1 MKRILI
7 TGKGSYIGTHFRDE
21 LLKNPEKY
29 EVEEL
34 EMRNDEWRNHDFSSY
49 DVVYHVV
56 GIAHIKEVKENEQ
69 LYYQVN
75 RDLAYDTAKKAK
87 EEGVSQFIFM
97 SSMSV
102 YGLNYSDTPI
112 RLSTACKPNTYY
124 GISKYEAEKLL
135 IGLEDD
141 SFKVCIVRPPM
152 VYGDHSPGNLTK
164 LFKAVRKVHIFPT
177 IKNQRS
183 SITVEKL
190 IEYIK
195 KYIDEEVDGIHLPQ
209 NDEYMCTYE
218 IVKQKMEKE
227 GIYVFYTSL
236 FNPIIK
242 LMIGKVGLVTKCF
255 GDLIYGK

>member
-21 LLKNPEKY
+21 LLKYPEKY

-49 DVVYHVV
+49 DVIYHVE

-75 RDLAYDTAKKAK
+75 RDLAYETAKKAK

-112 RLSTACKPNTYY
+112 DLSTPCNPNTYY
-124 GISKYEAEKLL
+124 GISKYEAE
-135 IGLEDD
+135 
-141 SFKVCIVRPPM
+141 
-152 VYGDHSPGNLTK
+152 
-164 LFKAVRKVHIFPT
+164 
-177 IKNQRS
+177 
-183 SITVEKL
+183 
-190 IEYIK
+190 
-195 KYIDEEVDGIHLPQ
+195 
-209 NDEYMCTYE
+209 
-218 IVKQKMEKE
+218 
-227 GIYVFYTSL
+227 
-236 FNPIIK
+236 K